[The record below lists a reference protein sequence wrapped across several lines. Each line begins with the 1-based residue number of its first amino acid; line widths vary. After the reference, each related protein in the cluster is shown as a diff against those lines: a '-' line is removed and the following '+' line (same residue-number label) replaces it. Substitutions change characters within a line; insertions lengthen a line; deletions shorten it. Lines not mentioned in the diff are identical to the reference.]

1 MFCTHEATGSSPVV
15 SKNAH
20 GCVFFFTLFL
30 KIRRRVGRSLGCP
43 LAKWLVIKFG
53 WMVPTGPTPEDPV
66 GIRPAG
72 PRSRGQETSP
82 PERGVPSE
90 RSERGTCS
98 GRVLAH
104 PTIPRLVCKQPCAG
118 AQVQVAVNRVLT
130 PSRVC
135 DPVAASPRPTGRIT
149 CATMDGARF
158 PPFQETVSLQNS
170 SIFDICKKVTV
181 PERGSG

>member
-20 GCVFFFTLFL
+20 GCVFFSALL
-30 KIRRRVGRSLGCP
+30 KDQKKGRSLTRVPSREVACDQV
-43 LAKWLVIKFG
+43 WLDSVG
-53 WMVPTGPTPEDPV
+53 MTPEDPL

-82 PERGVPSE
+82 PERGTATPP
-90 RSERGTCS
+90 CS

-104 PTIPRLVCKQPCAG
+104 PTIPRRVCKQPCAG

-158 PPFQETVSLQNS
+158 DGVHPFRKL
-170 SIFDICKKVTV
+170 
-181 PERGSG
+181 

>member
-1 MFCTHEATGSSPVV
+1 MRSTQVAYTQAPTRSA
-15 SKNAH
+15 AH
-20 GCVFFFTLFL
+20 ILFP
-30 KIRRRVGRSLGCP
+30 GRLSR
-43 LAKWLVIKFG
+43 FG
-53 WMVPTGPTPEDPV
+53 WLRG
-66 GIRPAG
+66 GAHKPAAE
-72 PRSRGQETSP
+72 PLRARSGYDLGASP
-82 PERGVPSE
+82 PERGTATPP
-90 RSERGTCS
+90 CS

-170 SIFDICKKVTV
+170 SIFDICKKVTIAN
-181 PERGSG
+181 